1 MARRPSRRIPITA
14 DDLSEYGSVSDGDV
28 DVDRAARG
36 LGASKTSVRQAVR
49 QARKALTNRV
59 FQRLTG
65 RTDADSS
72 EGDSVRG
79 MLEAAFGRGPRGGA
93 VNATEAAKRLGV
105 SPGTVRRWAAG
116 TQKPAGDKLSGI
128 RKAARQAS
136 STKRGR
142 RNATKDFR
150 TSATGAQ
157 ALRVGTK
164 LWISGQQGVGGYS
177 QGYARDR
184 RVTVDVNPDD
194 VGALLAAYEEGGDA
208 GAREWMR
215 TFLDV
220 NYVAGWDF
228 VTIDDFGFGNP

>member
-1 MARRPSRRIPITA
+1 MARRARRRNPITA

-36 LGASKTSVRQAVR
+36 LGASKTSVRQALR
-49 QARKALTNRV
+49 QARKSLTNTV
-59 FQRLTG
+59 FQRLSG
-65 RTDADSS
+65 RKDADSS
-72 EGDSVRG
+72 KGDDVRG
-79 MLEAAFGRGPRGGA
+79 MLQAAFGRGPRGGA
-93 VNATEAAKRLGV
+93 VNAADAAKRLGV

-116 TQKPAGDKLSGI
+116 TQQPAAQTLSRI
-128 RKAARQAS
+128 RTAARRAS

-150 TSATGAQ
+150 TSVAGAR
-157 ALRVGTK
+157 ALRTGSK

-184 RVTVDVNPDD
+184 RVAVDINPDD
-194 VGALLAAYEEGGDA
+194 VGALLAAYEENGDA
-208 GAREWMR
+208 GVREWMKS
-215 TFLDV
+215 FLDT